1 MIYFM
6 GTYQE
11 DTKGWLFFIDGFPFN
26 HFPISEKT
34 RNKENTKTHNPLFMH
49 LNQAKWAKD
58 SVDFTVKE
66 LLELMDD
73 KTKLDIDSEIII
85 PGH

>member
-1 MIYFM
+1 
-6 GTYQE
+6 
-11 DTKGWLFFIDGFPFN
+11 
-26 HFPISEKT
+26 
-34 RNKENTKTHNPLFMH
+34 MH